1 MATELPPQADSEVGV
16 PVDDLLPA
24 DLDLPPGDIP
34 VADVPELEGVE
45 LPEDAP
51 PISEVLEL
59 AGTDVREKALPIR
72 PGDLTRLLLAQPGL
86 SDEDRQLL
94 ARFGPKLGSYFHNE
108 FYQRLRDLKESYAP
122 LDPDSDYAHLETFS
136 REATDTLDEEFLEL
150 FEATLE
156 RANFRPL
163 DNQII
168 HEAVEAPNE
177 MGLSYVPDFTL
188 FEHLRVYARGYTKIL
203 RVSRNA
209 RTKFRKRT
217 IVLDAYQRLVVVLKF
232 KEGLNLKRLGPHA
245 RSDALYLRMFKDVP
259 HVDMEMHLP
268 EQGTK
273 VRMRWLDKA
282 QIASPL
288 MIGVPTAAIKV
299 LMAITLSPV
308 LLGTAIFAPLSAGVN
323 SFFGFQRA
331 KQKHL
336 SHMIRS
342 LYYLTL
348 ANNSSVLTRLIDSA
362 EEEEYKETL
371 LSYFFLLV
379 HHDPA
384 HPLNPAALDAR
395 IEAFLKET
403 TGIEINFEI
412 EDAMSKLYRLGLA
425 RIDASNRLEVTPI
438 AEALAHL
445 EHLWVC
451 AHRSG

>member
-1 MATELPPQADSEVGV
+1 MASDTQPPAEPDVA
-16 PVDDLLPA
+16 DDLIPEGV
-24 DLDLPPGDIP
+24 DLPIGDTP
-34 VADVPELEGVE
+34 LEQVPELEGVE
-45 LPEDAP
+45 LPVDAP
-51 PISEVLEL
+51 PIGDTLEL
-59 AGTDVREKALPIR
+59 AGIDDREKALPIR

-86 SDEDRQLL
+86 NGEEYKLL
-94 ARFGPKLGSYFHNE
+94 ACFGPRLGSYFHNE
-108 FYQRLRDLKESYAP
+108 FYGRLRDLKESYAP
-122 LDPDSDYAHLETFS
+122 LDPDSDYAHLDHFS
-136 REATDTLDEEFLEL
+136 REATDTLDEEFLTL

-156 RANFRPL
+156 RANYRPL
-163 DNQII
+163 DNEII

-177 MGLSYVPDFTL
+177 MGLNYVPDFTL
-188 FEHLRVYARGYTKIL
+188 FEHLRVYARGFTKIL

-232 KEGLNLKRLGPHA
+232 KDGLNLKRLGPHA

-273 VRMRWLDKA
+273 VKMRWLDKA

-288 MIGVPTAAIKV
+288 MVGIPTVALKLLLAAAI
-299 LMAITLSPV
+299 SPMM
-308 LLGTAIFAPLSAGVN
+308 LGTALVAPFSAGVN

-336 SHMIRS
+336 SSMIRS

-348 ANNSSVLTRLIDSA
+348 ANNGSVLTRLIDSA

-384 HPLNPAALDAR
+384 HPLNSELLDSK

-403 TGIEINFEI
+403 TGCEINFEI
-412 EDAMSKLYRLGLA
+412 DDALSKLYRLGLA
-425 RIDASNRLEVTPI
+425 RLDTNDHLIVTPL
-438 AEALAHL
+438 EQALAHL
-445 EHLWVC
+445 EDLWNG
-451 AHRSG
+451 AHRSV